1 MMSHLNTFCLSSP
14 SFPTHKTMTLLE
26 SAHNILVNCMN
37 AKAGESV
44 LIVTDSDTD
53 ILISDSLFEA
63 ATSLGCEA
71 LHLNMN
77 PRQQHGAEL
86 PDVVASAMKHADI
99 IIAPTTKS
107 LTHTRARREAQNA
120 GSRIASMPSI
130 TVAMMTEGGI
140 LADYS
145 MIEQRAEQMIGELA
159 GVREVRITTQKGCDI
174 TLDVTGCE
182 WMADTGICHTKGSA
196 TNLPAGELY
205 VAPCNANGTIVIDG
219 SMGGIGVLESPLV
232 LTIKNRRVVNID
244 GAQASRL
251 SSILIDDAS
260 RNVAELGI
268 GLNPCANLIGNVLE
282 DEKVAGTVHIAV
294 GDNSS
299 FGGDVVSNVHLDGI
313 ITEPTVYVDGKKFE
327 LPEHGVCGI

>member
-1 MMSHLNTFCLSSP
+1 
-14 SFPTHKTMTLLE
+14 MTLLE

-37 AKAGESV
+37 AKDGESV

-53 ILISDSLFEA
+53 NQISDSLFKA
-63 ATSLGCEA
+63 ATALGCEA
-71 LHLNMN
+71 IHLNMN
-77 PRQQHGAEL
+77 PRAQHGAEL
-86 PDVVASAMKHADI
+86 PDVVTSAMKHADI

-107 LTHTRARREAQNA
+107 LTHTGARRTAQNA